1 MDHQQP
7 LIELAIIILILA
19 AHSKGETWGVK
30 VNRSITAVKGQSV
43 TVPCTFSY
51 PPMYHT
57 ENLGLFWKLFQRSA
71 FKTYDLDTNA
81 FIYHPNSTFV
91 VTRYQGKTSL
101 IARKNG
107 RSCTLKIKN
116 LMDSKLVIYFR
127 IVAKKSFSFYNQS
140 VMITTSGLD
149 AMPGTFNPGIIF
161 PTSAIPKDS
170 QSLSNRNMLQTICIA
185 VFVPLAAVVILLAAG
200 LLLWK
205 RHARSQSFGRE
216 GSGYYANFSR
226 KSPNQATRK
235 EMNNKHNDKKLP
247 ESKVIEEP
255 VYINLQQATGQP
267 DGRGGDHSIYENVD
281 HALC

>member
-19 AHSKGETWGVK
+19 AHSKGETWGLK
-30 VNRSITAVKGQSV
+30 VNRSINAVKGQSV

-51 PPMYHT
+51 PPKYHT
-57 ENLGLFWKLFQRSA
+57 EKPGLFWKLFQRST
-71 FKTYDLDTNA
+71 FKTYDRDANA

-91 VTRYQGKTSL
+91 VKEYQGKTS
-101 IARKNG
+101 IVPKRND

-116 LMDSKLVIYFR
+116 LMDSRLVIYFR
-127 IVAKKSFSFYNQS
+127 IVAKESFSFYNQS
-140 VMITTSGLD
+140 VTINATDATS
-149 AMPGTFNPGIIF
+149 GTFNPAPI
-161 PTSAIPKDS
+161 
-170 QSLSNRNMLQTICIA
+170 NRNMLQTICIA

-200 LLLWK
+200 FLLWK

-235 EMNNKHNDKKLP
+235 ETNNKHDDKKLP

-255 VYINLQQATGQP
+255 VYINLQQAAGQP
-267 DGRGGDHSIYENVD
+267 DGQGGDHSIYENVD
-281 HALC
+281 HAK